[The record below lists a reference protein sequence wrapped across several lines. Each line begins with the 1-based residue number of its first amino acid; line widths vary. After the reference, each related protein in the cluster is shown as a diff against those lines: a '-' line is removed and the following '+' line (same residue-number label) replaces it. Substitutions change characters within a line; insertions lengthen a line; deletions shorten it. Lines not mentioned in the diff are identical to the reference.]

1 MTWLVLR
8 LLCVG
13 SEVLEASLLCL
24 LINFLTVDAV
34 CESWLL
40 QANEFI
46 LSCANGHANAYGN
59 AKPRPSW
66 LGALSLLR
74 SII

>member
-1 MTWLVLR
+1 MTWLVLVLR

-40 QANEFI
+40 QADEFI
-46 LSCANGHANAYGN
+46 LSCANGHAN

>member
-1 MTWLVLR
+1 MTWLVLVLR

-46 LSCANGHANAYGN
+46 LSCANAN

-74 SII
+74 SKI